1 VTRERKSGAN
11 GDTELIVNVRRGMKE
26 TAGEYLTKKA
36 NLYNEY
42 ARIPSSQITDLL
54 IGKLTS

>member
-1 VTRERKSGAN
+1 MTRERKSGAN